1 MGNPSKS
8 QRRDFSIL
16 IALVVLS
23 LFGAAIS
30 NITETVSPYNYDITI
45 GEYQSIVSFK
55 SKGMFTG
62 SRTDLR
68 NALLEVSEDNL
79 LVFSHKGK
87 SIRVYVSEH
96 PISIVDIER
105 EFWGENVY
113 KLHVS
118 LELDK

>member
-16 IALVVLS
+16 VVLS
-23 LFGAAIS
+23 FLALLGAAIS
-30 NITETVSPYNYDITI
+30 NITETVSPYNYDITT
-45 GEYQSIVSFK
+45 GEYKSIVSFK

-68 NALLEVSEDNL
+68 DALLEISEDNL

-105 EFWGENVY
+105 EFWGDNVY
-113 KLHVS
+113 KLHVN